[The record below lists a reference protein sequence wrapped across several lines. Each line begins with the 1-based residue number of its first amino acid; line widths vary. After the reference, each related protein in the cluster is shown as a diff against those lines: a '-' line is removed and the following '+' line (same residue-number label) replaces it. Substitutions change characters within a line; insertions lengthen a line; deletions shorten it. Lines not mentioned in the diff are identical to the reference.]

1 MSLGKGDLFG
11 PLVVAGV
18 VLTPDIEV
26 TLARRGVRDSKT
38 LSDTQILEL
47 ARVIRAN
54 CPIEVLTLLPPNYNI
69 AYEQHGRNLNRLL
82 AWGHAQVIT
91 KLSQRM
97 PVGKAISDQFGDESL
112 LVEALADEGCQI
124 TLEQR
129 PQAESDLAV
138 AAASII
144 ARAEFVT
151 AMQDYTQKSGL
162 EIPLGSSAR
171 QVKEIGKQ
179 IYRRWGRRG
188 LERIAKM
195 HFKTVQEL
203 ISEVDK

>member
-1 MSLGKGDLFG
+1 GDLFG

-26 TLARRGVRDSKT
+26 TLARRGVRDSKII
-38 LSDTQILEL
+38 SDTRILEL
-47 ARVIRAN
+47 ARIIRAN

-129 PQAESDLAV
+129 PRAESDLAV